1 SGTAGTADRRIPTD
15 DHRHRARRLCAQRLS
30 RSADRPS
37 SGHHRGR
44 DLLASGGSPMN
55 TSSGKKPRTNE
66 LADRIAGFDDP
77 SMGDEREREVIL
89 RAYTFGSIV
98 STYVFFALGVIF
110 AVIGGGMWTA
120 LIVLA
125 SGVSGM
131 AVSAHC
137 QRENLDVS
145 PAMARVSPHRPLN
158 PYLPGARFP
167 ISWGPAFVFQQT
179 PGPPLLHLRPGR
191 GLSGLTKSTSIAIG
205 AA

>member
-1 SGTAGTADRRIPTD
+1 
-15 DHRHRARRLCAQRLS
+15 
-30 RSADRPS
+30 
-37 SGHHRGR
+37 
-44 DLLASGGSPMN
+44 MN

-131 AVSAHC
+131 AVSAYC
-137 QRENLDVS
+137 KRENVDFSL
-145 PAMARVSPHRPLN
+145 AMARTAPRRLLISYVVGAVFAIAWVAAIVFHMTTGHPLIDVG
-158 PYLPGARFP
+158 LG
-167 ISWGPAFVFQQT
+167 SD
-179 PGPPLLHLRPGR
+179 
-191 GLSGLTKSTSIAIG
+191 LSGLTSSTSIAIG
-205 AA
+205 AAVGFAGAIVAMSISRSRKIKQARREIASAADIEDED